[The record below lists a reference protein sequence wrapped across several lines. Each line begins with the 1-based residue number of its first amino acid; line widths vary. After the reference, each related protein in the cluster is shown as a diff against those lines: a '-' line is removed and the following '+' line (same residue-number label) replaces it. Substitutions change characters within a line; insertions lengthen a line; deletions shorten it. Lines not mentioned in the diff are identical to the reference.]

1 MVALFASTRLSP
13 KSPPP
18 VAGSR
23 PNSLIQKAASNR
35 GLFCVLRKQ
44 CAEKREQA
52 AALPR
57 REATV
62 FRVFRR
68 RRARPAQRGLQSGSC
83 PRAIAAFFACCAG
96 SAPKSRSRLRLC
108 RAVKRLFFVYSAA
121 GGQGPHSGVA
131 ICELS
136 ASNRGLFCVLRKQ
149 CAEKQPY
156 PPHPAHAV
164 ANAHMGAYA
173 VALGGV
179 PP

>member
-23 PNSLIQKAASNR
+23 PNSLIQMA
-35 GLFCVLRKQ
+35 
-44 CAEKREQA
+44 
-52 AALPR
+52 
-57 REATV
+57 
-62 FRVFRR
+62 
-68 RRARPAQRGLQSGSC
+68 
-83 PRAIAAFFACCAG
+83 
-96 SAPKSRSRLRLC
+96 
-108 RAVKRLFFVYSAA
+108 
-121 GGQGPHSGVA
+121 
-131 ICELS
+131 